1 MNRRLAPLL
10 GAVALLAI
18 ASCGV
23 PTQTSPTRLA
33 DYNVHV
39 VGPVPSTTRAPGRP
53 TVRAELCFVSGDRLV
68 AIERELRAPL
78 SARRVVDALVD
89 LTRTRLPAGI
99 RSAIS
104 TRDIAAASNALP
116 ARGIARVELTA
127 DFAQHAA
134 AEQVVAVA
142 QVVCTL
148 TNLPGVGQ
156 VQFTHDGDPADI
168 PRADGSRTSEPVSRF
183 DYSVLLPTS

>member
-1 MNRRLAPLL
+1 MNRRAAPVV
-10 GAVALLAI
+10 GAVALMAV

-23 PTQTSPTRLA
+23 PSQTSPTRLA
-33 DYNVHV
+33 DHNVQV
-39 VGPVPSTTRAPGRP
+39 VGPVPSTTRSPGLP
-53 TVRAELCFVSGDRLV
+53 PVRAGLCFVSGDRLV
-68 AIERELRAPL
+68 VIERVVRGPL
-78 SARRVVDALVD
+78 SAHRVVDALVD
-89 LTRTRLPAGI
+89 LARTGLPVGI

-104 TRDIAAASNALP
+104 ARDIAAASSALG

-127 DFAQHAA
+127 DFAQRAA
-134 AEQVVAVA
+134 TEQVVAVA
-142 QVVCTL
+142 QLVCTL
-148 TNLPGVGQ
+148 TGLPGVGQ